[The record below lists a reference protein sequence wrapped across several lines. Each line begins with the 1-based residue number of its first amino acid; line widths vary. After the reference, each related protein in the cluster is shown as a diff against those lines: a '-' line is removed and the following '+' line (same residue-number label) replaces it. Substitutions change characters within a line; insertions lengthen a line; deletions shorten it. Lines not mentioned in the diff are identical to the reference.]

1 MMDLAIRQRNRGTPM
16 PRSVALWIGKTDDTP
31 APPRVRLRVWDR
43 CEGKCHRCGRKIP
56 TGDAWIIEHLIALIN
71 GGSNAEA
78 NLCLTCSWCKPLKDA
93 EDVAEKAKTYAVR
106 AKHVLPRQPSRL
118 RGQGFRKAVPQ
129 HTATRPIRRKGA

>member
-1 MMDLAIRQRNRGTPM
+1 L
-16 PRSVALWIGKTDDTP
+16 PRSTAEWIGKTDNTP
-31 APPRVRLRVWDR
+31 APQRVRLRVWDR
-43 CEGKCHRCGRKIP
+43 CEGKCHRCGRQIP

-71 GGSNAEA
+71 GGANAEG

-118 RGQGFRKAVPQ
+118 RGHGFRKSEPQ
-129 HTATRPIRRKGA
+129 RNASRPIRKWTGI